1 MAIQNRK
8 RRQLFVDR
16 RVQGALLL
24 RATGYWLFCL
34 LTVSLMVLCW
44 GVLTGPRAPAAET
57 LGRLLTT
64 YAPALLASLILLP
77 MVLVDCNRF
86 SNRFVG
92 PLLRFRRNLRQLAD
106 GEAVKPIQ
114 FRDHDYW
121 TDLAESYNDLLA
133 RMQREIPADEL
144 TADELKADTTV
155 EASIE
160 SKDAQNERELAG
172 AC

>member
-1 MAIQNRK
+1 VAIRNRK

-16 RVQGALLL
+16 HVQGALLL
-24 RATGYWLFCL
+24 RAAGYWLFCL

-44 GVLTGPRAPAAET
+44 GVLTGPRAPAAVT

-92 PLLRFRRNLRQLAD
+92 PLLRFRRTLRQLAD
-106 GEAVKPIQ
+106 GEKVRPIK
-114 FRDHDYW
+114 FREKDYW
-121 TDLAESYNDLLA
+121 QDLADTFNDVLE
-133 RMQREIPADEL
+133 RMQRETPTEQL
-144 TADELKADTTV
+144 
-155 EASIE
+155 
-160 SKDAQNERELAG
+160 DAQMMSALSAESGAAPDQPEPAG
-172 AC
+172 TC